1 MAGWSKPDT
10 LAQMIGK
17 RLNLEE
23 VLGPDLYSVLESG
36 KVKTEMLG
44 FESSIDLLK
53 KQANIKKKFGKGYQ
67 FDLDINKPSP
77 MGPKDK
83 FRFGVTKRF

>member
-1 MAGWSKPDT
+1 MPGWSKKDT
-10 LAQMIGK
+10 LAEMIGK

-36 KVKTEMLG
+36 KVETEMLG

-53 KQANIKKKFGKGYQ
+53 KQANIRKKFGKNYQ
-67 FDLDINKPSP
+67 FDINIKPDDYRLNLKYDF
-77 MGPKDK
+77 PKK
-83 FRFGVTKRF
+83 SKY

>member
-17 RLNLEE
+17 RLDLEE

-36 KVKTEMLG
+36 KVETEMLG

-53 KQANIKKKFGKGYQ
+53 KQANIRKKFGEKSRIDFNIKPKTKEWKLGYSW
-67 FDLDINKPSP
+67 DI
-77 MGPKDK
+77 D
-83 FRFGVTKRF
+83 

>member
-1 MAGWSKPDT
+1 
-10 LAQMIGK
+10 
-17 RLNLEE
+17 LEE

-53 KQANIKKKFGKGYQ
+53 KQANIRKKFGEKSRIDFNIKPKTKEWKLGYSW
-67 FDLDINKPSP
+67 DI
-77 MGPKDK
+77 D
-83 FRFGVTKRF
+83 

>member
-1 MAGWSKPDT
+1 MPGWSKKDT

-36 KVKTEMLG
+36 KVETEMLG

-53 KQANIKKKFGKGYQ
+53 KQANIRKKFGKNYQ
-67 FDLDINKPSP
+67 FDINIKPDDYRLNLKYDF
-77 MGPKDK
+77 PKK
-83 FRFGVTKRF
+83 SKY

>member
-1 MAGWSKPDT
+1 MPSWSKKDT

-53 KQANIKKKFGKGYQ
+53 KHANIRKKFGKGYQ
-67 FDLDINKPSP
+67 FDLDIKPDDYRLNLKYDF
-77 MGPKDK
+77 PKK
-83 FRFGVTKRF
+83 SKY

>member
-17 RLNLEE
+17 RLDLEE

-53 KQANIKKKFGKGYQ
+53 KQANIRKKFGEKSRIDFNIKPKTKEWKLGYSW
-67 FDLDINKPSP
+67 DI
-77 MGPKDK
+77 D
-83 FRFGVTKRF
+83 

>member
-1 MAGWSKPDT
+1 MTNWSKKDT

-53 KQANIKKKFGKGYQ
+53 KQANIRKKFGKDYQ
-67 FDLDINKPSP
+67 FDISIKPDDYRLNLKYNF
-77 MGPKDK
+77 PKK
-83 FRFGVTKRF
+83 SKY

>member
-23 VLGPDLYSVLESG
+23 ILGPDLYSVLESG

-53 KQANIKKKFGKGYQ
+53 KQANIRKKFGEKSRIDFNIKPKTKEWKLGYSW
-67 FDLDINKPSP
+67 DI
-77 MGPKDK
+77 D
-83 FRFGVTKRF
+83 

>member
-1 MAGWSKPDT
+1 MPGWSKPDT
-10 LAQMIGK
+10 LAEIIGT

-23 VLGPDLYSVLESG
+23 YLGKDLYSILESG

-53 KQANIKKKFGKGYQ
+53 KQANIRKKFGEGYQ
-67 FDLDINKPSP
+67 FDINIKPDDYRLNLKYNF
-77 MGPKDK
+77 PKK
-83 FRFGVTKRF
+83 SKY

>member
-1 MAGWSKPDT
+1 MPGWSKKDT
-10 LAQMIGK
+10 LAEIIGT

-23 VLGPDLYSVLESG
+23 YLGKDLYSILESG

-53 KQANIKKKFGKGYQ
+53 RQANIRKKFGKDYQ

-77 MGPKDK
+77 MGYRETRLGITKK
-83 FRFGVTKRF
+83 F

>member
-1 MAGWSKPDT
+1 MPGWSKKDT

-17 RLNLEE
+17 RINLEE
-23 VLGPDLYSVLESG
+23 IFGKDLYNVLESG

-53 KQANIKKKFGKGYQ
+53 KQANIRKKFGKGYQ
-67 FDLDINKPSP
+67 FDLDINKRSP
-77 MGPKDK
+77 MGYRETRIGITKK
-83 FRFGVTKRF
+83 F

>member
-1 MAGWSKPDT
+1 MPGWPKKDT
-10 LAQMIGK
+10 LAQLIGT

-23 VLGPDLYSVLESG
+23 YLGRDLYSILESG

-53 KQANIKKKFGKGYQ
+53 KQANIRKKFGKGYQ
-67 FDLDINKPSP
+67 FDLDINKRSP
-77 MGPKDK
+77 MGYKDDFRIGLTRK
-83 FRFGVTKRF
+83 F

>member
-17 RLNLEE
+17 RLDLEE

-36 KVKTEMLG
+36 KVETEMLG

-53 KQANIKKKFGKGYQ
+53 KQANIRKKFGKNYQ
-67 FDLDINKPSP
+67 FDINIKPDDYRLNLKYDF
-77 MGPKDK
+77 PKK
-83 FRFGVTKRF
+83 SKY

>member
-17 RLNLEE
+17 RLDLEE

-53 KQANIKKKFGKGYQ
+53 KQANIRKKFGKNYQ
-67 FDLDINKPSP
+67 FDINIKPDDYRLNLKYDF
-77 MGPKDK
+77 PKK
-83 FRFGVTKRF
+83 SKY

>member
-23 VLGPDLYSVLESG
+23 ILGPDIYSVLESG

-53 KQANIKKKFGKGYQ
+53 KQANIRKKFGEKSRIDFNIKPKTKEWKLGYSW
-67 FDLDINKPSP
+67 DI
-77 MGPKDK
+77 D
-83 FRFGVTKRF
+83 